1 MTGVAKSLITLDY
14 GLDHMRACV
23 LYSGGKDSS
32 LAAYLLSKLGFD
44 VTLLNATF
52 GINDNWKN
60 AENCARAL
68 GFKFEVLRLDREI
81 LEEAQKIVTRDGYPR
96 WAFDHVHKAAI
107 LQASEI
113 FSVLSDGTRR
123 DDRTPRLTLD
133 DYRALESR
141 DGIEYLP
148 VLWGF
153 GHKTIDRLCNR
164 LFVFEED
171 DSSKINKGDY
181 EGELQTFLE
190 DKGLNVK
197 AIFPNH
203 VQSRVISWRDEHV
216 KGA

>member
-1 MTGVAKSLITLDY
+1 
-14 GLDHMRACV
+14 MRACV

-44 VTLLNATF
+44 VTLLNASF
-52 GINDNWKN
+52 GINDNWKH
-60 AENCARAL
+60 AENSCNAL
-68 GFKFEVLRLDREI
+68 GFEFEI
-81 LEEAQKIVTRDGYPR
+81 LKLDTKVLEDALEIVKKDGYPR
-96 WAFDHVHKAAI
+96 WAFDHIHRAAI
-107 LQASEI
+107 LKASER
-113 FSVLSDGTRR
+113 FSLLSDGSRR
-123 DDRTPRLTLD
+123 DDRTPRLALS

-141 DGIEYLP
+141 DDIEYLP

-153 GHKTIDRLCNR
+153 GHKTIDRLCAG

-181 EGELQTFLE
+181 EGELRTFLE

-197 AIFPNH
+197 EIFPNH

-216 KGA
+216 KGV